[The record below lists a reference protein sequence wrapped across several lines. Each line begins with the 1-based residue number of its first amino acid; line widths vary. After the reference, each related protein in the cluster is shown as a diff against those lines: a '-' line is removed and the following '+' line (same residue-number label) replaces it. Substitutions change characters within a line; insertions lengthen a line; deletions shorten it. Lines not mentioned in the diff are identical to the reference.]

1 MDNKP
6 SCDSDKDFGRL
17 LHPYEVVPSYS
28 SCVLSNDVLWIDGG
42 FFLAGNHIV
51 VDDGYDCLA
60 PEYNSP
66 FVHLKFH
73 KVLIG
78 NNIHYLCKGCF
89 NGCRELKKIVLSES
103 VEVIEYPIANDTA
116 IEYFNDDDLLFLGT
130 ENNPRHALMGC
141 VDDYKSDRIIVPA
154 STKVVAENIRWPQQV
169 KEIHFSD
176 GRIVKVNENANED
189 AMETGDE
196 LPF

>member
-1 MDNKP
+1 
-6 SCDSDKDFGRL
+6 
-17 LHPYEVVPSYS
+17 
-28 SCVLSNDVLWIDGG
+28 
-42 FFLAGNHIV
+42 
-51 VDDGYDCLA
+51 
-60 PEYNSP
+60 
-66 FVHLKFH
+66 
-73 KVLIG
+73 
-78 NNIHYLCKGCF
+78 
-89 NGCRELKKIVLSES
+89 
-103 VEVIEYPIANDTA
+103 
-116 IEYFNDDDLLFLGT
+116 
-130 ENNPRHALMGC
+130 MGC